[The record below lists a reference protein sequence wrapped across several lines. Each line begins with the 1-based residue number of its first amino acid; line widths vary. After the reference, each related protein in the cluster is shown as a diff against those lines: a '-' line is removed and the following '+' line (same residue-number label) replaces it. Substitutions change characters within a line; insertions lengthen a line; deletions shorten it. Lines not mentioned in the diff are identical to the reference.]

1 MEIETKIDGFTVTFF
16 DYGEDCC
23 DVHIGSRNFSSSL
36 ALMQHLGGFEDDCG
50 NVIAVNPSTI
60 EKIQTWADA
69 QGY

>member
-16 DYGEDCC
+16 DFGDSN
-23 DVHIGSRNFSSSL
+23 DVHVGSCNFSCSL

-60 EKIQTWADA
+60 DKIQTWADA